1 MVADVAVAEPA
12 PVSVCVTELNVFV
25 VVNPAVLVPAND
37 TYICP
42 EPGLYKPVDVCDAQW
57 APGADRL
64 PSEKPENVLG
74 ATHDVLPLPSDDKT
88 YPFTAPVGICN
99 DPPI

>member
-42 EPGLYKPVDVCDAQW
+42 EPGLYKPVDVCDAQ
-57 APGADRL
+57 
-64 PSEKPENVLG
+64 
-74 ATHDVLPLPSDDKT
+74 
-88 YPFTAPVGICN
+88 
-99 DPPI
+99 